1 MRQRRL
7 GLGDQ
12 SGGGA
17 GGPAAAAA
25 SLSLSLTQFCFV
37 DLDRVGNG
45 TVLGSSGL
53 WVLGVYIHSFL
64 FRIAI

>member
-1 MRQRRL
+1 M

-25 SLSLSLTQFCFV
+25 SLSLVAL
-37 DLDRVGNG
+37 
-45 TVLGSSGL
+45 
-53 WVLGVYIHSFL
+53 LGVL
-64 FRIAI
+64 C

>member
-25 SLSLSLTQFCFV
+25 SLSLNSVFV

-53 WVLGVYIHSFL
+53 WVLGVYIHGFL